1 MSNKNILETRKSSI
15 RRLKIIA
22 GQISGLIKLI
32 EEEDCDKLLTQVK
45 ATKNAFNG
53 FASELMKNML
63 SECLY
68 DIKNQDCKTGECAEK
83 DVKKHEKELE
93 KINEII
99 TKFTSI

>member
-1 MSNKNILETRKSSI
+1 
-15 RRLKIIA
+15 
-22 GQISGLIKLI
+22 
-32 EEEDCDKLLTQVK
+32 
-45 ATKNAFNG
+45 
-53 FASELMKNML
+53 MKNML